1 MKRTLCSIMLTF
13 TFLAAVLL
21 STGCQK
27 TTAVTPPVP
36 PVSVDARIAQYVS
49 LLAVANQNAVPIV
62 TNLETAGVISASDA
76 ARVAAYQAAIAKTT
90 TAISQVLASTGT
102 WATKAIEIQNL
113 ALSLVPPSD
122 YATFGA
128 ANNVQF
134 QALVTAL
141 NAMESTIQIV
151 VEVAQTPVAA
161 TTTTTP
167 TAAAAPVRK

>member
-27 TTAVTPPVP
+27 STTITPPAP
-36 PVSVDARIAQYVS
+36 PVSVDVRVAQYVS
-49 LLAVANQNAVPIV
+49 LLAAANQNAVPIV
-62 TNLETAGVISASDA
+62 TSLETAGVISASDA

-90 TAISQVLASTGT
+90 IAISQVLASTGT
-102 WATKAIEIQNL
+102 WATKAIDIQNL

-167 TAAAAPVRK
+167 AAAAAPVRK